1 MSRSVSQEMSAEQ
14 RRKELLAGLEN
25 AATEDEVVVNFS
37 HLAHAIGMDAAE
49 SLIHTLVSMEGLV
62 ATPYSRK
69 PKLVSQG
76 LCSINPQE
84 AIEAIKR
91 VQERTERARI
101 DQLMKR
107 KPG

>member
-14 RRKELLAGLEN
+14 RRKELLDGLEKASN
-25 AATEDEVVVNFS
+25 VEEVVVNFS
-37 HLAHAIGMDAAE
+37 HLAHAVGMDTAE

-69 PKLVSQG
+69 PRLVSQG
-76 LCSINPQE
+76 MCSINPQD
-84 AIEAIKR
+84 AIDAIKR
-91 VQERTERARI
+91 VQERTERAKI

-107 KPG
+107 KPN

>member
-1 MSRSVSQEMSAEQ
+1 MARSVSQEMSAEE
-14 RRKELLAGLEN
+14 RRKALLAGLER
-25 AATEDEVVVNFS
+25 AITEDEVVVNFS
-37 HLAHAIGMDAAE
+37 HLAHAVGMDAAE
-49 SLIHTLVSMEGLV
+49 SLIGTLVAMEGLIP
-62 ATPYSRK
+62 TPYSRK

-76 LCSINPQE
+76 LCSINPQD

-91 VQERTERARI
+91 VQERTERAKI

>member
-1 MSRSVSQEMSAEQ
+1 MSRSVSQEMSAEE
-14 RRKELLAGLEN
+14 RRKALLAGLER
-25 AATEDEVVVNFS
+25 AATEEEVVVNFS
-37 HLAHAIGMDAAE
+37 HLAHAVGMDTAE
-49 SLIHTLVSMEGLV
+49 SLVGTLVAMEGLV

-76 LCSINPQE
+76 LCSINPQD

-91 VQERTERARI
+91 VQERTERAKI

-107 KPG
+107 RPG